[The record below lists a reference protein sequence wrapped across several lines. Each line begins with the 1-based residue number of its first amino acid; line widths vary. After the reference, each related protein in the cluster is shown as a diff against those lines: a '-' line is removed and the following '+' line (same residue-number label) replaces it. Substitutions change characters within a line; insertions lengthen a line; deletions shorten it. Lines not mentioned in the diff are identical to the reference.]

1 MSGENSIQD
10 ASAKMEAF
18 FFFWDKTS
26 FSGKGKVEVDPVTNE
41 QKVEILKLHK
51 QGLGYKAI
59 GRSLDIPVDN
69 VKKFI
74 KRLKYEDICIC
85 LECGSIFSPLPGKK
99 IKRFCSKKCRLRY
112 WQKKTRTSLKYKIQK
127 ACPECGAVFM
137 TYKYRQGVFCS
148 RECFQTHESRKWREA
163 NGKE

>member
-1 MSGENSIQD
+1 MPGANSIQD

-51 QGLGYKAI
+51 QGTGYKAI
-59 GRSLDIPVDN
+59 GRSLGISADN

-74 KRLKYEDICIC
+74 KRLKTEDICIC
-85 LECGSIFSPLPGKK
+85 LECGSFFSPLPGKK
-99 IKRFCSKKCRLRY
+99 IKRFCSEKCRKKY
-112 WQKKTRTSLKYKIQK
+112 WQKKTRTSLKYMVQK
-127 ACPECGAVFM
+127 VCPECGSSFM
-137 TYKYRQGVFCS
+137 TYKYRQGIFCS
-148 RECFQTHESRKWREA
+148 KECFQTHESKKWREA